1 MSEQEFNQLVN
12 EFESLTKILTN
23 TRELRERVEMKLRP
37 MMQELGYS
45 KIEGEGFEII
55 SAPRLSPTVQDTIR
69 QLKQLTSDLELKQP
83 SQLKVKYHKEKRG

>member
-1 MSEQEFNQLVN
+1 MSKYSKE
-12 EFESLTKILTN
+12 
-23 TRELRERVEMKLRP
+23 
-37 MMQELGYS
+37 YS

-83 SQLKVKYHKEKRG
+83 SQLKVKYHKEK

>member
-1 MSEQEFNQLVN
+1 
-12 EFESLTKILTN
+12 
-23 TRELRERVEMKLRP
+23 MKLRP

-55 SAPRLSPTVQDTIR
+55 SAPRLSQPVQDAIR

-83 SQLKVKYHKEKRG
+83 SQLKVKYHKEK

>member
-83 SQLKVKYHKEKRG
+83 SQLKVKYHKEK

>member
-1 MSEQEFNQLVN
+1 M
-12 EFESLTKILTN
+12 TKILTN
-23 TRELRERVEMKLRP
+23 THELRERVEMKLRP

-83 SQLKVKYHKEKRG
+83 SQLKVKYHKEK

>member
-23 TRELRERVEMKLRP
+23 THELRERVEMKLRP

-55 SAPRLSPTVQDTIR
+55 SAPRLSQPVQDTIR

-83 SQLKVKYHKEKRG
+83 SQLKVKYHKEKLS